1 MCISAEMFSGK
12 LANVSFF
19 DSRMWFLVSFL
30 VLGHVQTSS
39 DLLHKC
45 LSGRRSRNLVW
56 DSSDAQETETFLLW
70 ANSNRVYFQS
80 NVSLALVCLRLIW
93 GLFRACWSNTSSV
106 FFPHL
111 VKYLRWLMTET
122 LVVLGVKQKSVLMK
136 TIIVRWRVEAL
147 LSFFS

>member
-1 MCISAEMFSGK
+1 MFSGK
-12 LANVSFF
+12 LANGSFF
-19 DSRMWFLVSFL
+19 ESRMWFLVSFL

-45 LSGRRSRNLVW
+45 LSERRSINLVW
-56 DSSDAQETETFLLW
+56 DLSDAQETETFLLW
-70 ANSNRVYFQS
+70 ANQIMSTF
-80 NVSLALVCLRLIW
+80 SLTFHWLVCLRLIW

-147 LSFFS
+147 LSFFFLGVLKL